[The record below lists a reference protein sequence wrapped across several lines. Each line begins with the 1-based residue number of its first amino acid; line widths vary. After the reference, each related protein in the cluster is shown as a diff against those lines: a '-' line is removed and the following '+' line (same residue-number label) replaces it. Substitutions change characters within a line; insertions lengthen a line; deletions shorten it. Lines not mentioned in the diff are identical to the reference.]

1 MASVGDRWTLV
12 VIDALLSGSRRF
24 SDLQGAIPRV
34 APNVLTARLR
44 SLEEGG
50 LVVGV
55 RYSDRPPRSEYSV
68 TEAGRELA
76 GALRLLSR
84 WGSRQSGGDVYIDVP
99 HHRSC
104 GTALEAQWYCPT
116 CARVTENADDGLYW
130 L

>member
-1 MASVGDRWTLV
+1 MATVGDRWTLV
-12 VIDALLSGSRRF
+12 VIHALLAGPRRF

-34 APNVLTARLR
+34 APNVLTSRLR
-44 SLEEGG
+44 TLEEGG
-50 LVVGV
+50 LIVGV
-55 RYSDRPPRSEYSV
+55 RYSDRPPRSEYRV

-84 WGSRQSGGDVYIDVP
+84 WGARQSGGDVDVP

-104 GTALEAQWYCPT
+104 GTALETQWYCPT
-116 CARVTENADDGLYW
+116 CARVTDEADDGLYW